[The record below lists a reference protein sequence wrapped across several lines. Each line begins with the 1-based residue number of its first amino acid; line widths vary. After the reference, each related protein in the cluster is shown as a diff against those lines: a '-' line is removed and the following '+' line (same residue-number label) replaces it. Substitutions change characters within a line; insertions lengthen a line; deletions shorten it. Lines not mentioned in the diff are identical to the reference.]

1 MKKTVINEV
10 AIFIIA
16 ATILLIAA
24 WHSES
29 FVPSGFK
36 KDIFKSSPI
45 ERRDNMYG
53 VTHAGDNLIWIVGN
67 IGKIARSRDGGKTWD
82 SPKSGINYNL
92 QDIAAWDEKR
102 LVAVGNEGVLIVSED
117 GGDTWIKKNV
127 PKSEVANKLIR
138 VKTQDGGKAWACG
151 IMGVALYTD
160 DYGNTWRR
168 RVPEEDVAFNDIA
181 FATDLIGVIACEFG
195 KVKRTEDGGETWTD
209 ISTPVGKSL
218 IAVDF
223 NEEGVG
229 IIVGLEGTVLRS
241 ADYGL
246 TWALIDAGTTQH
258 LFDITH
264 YNGHWVGIGNKG
276 IIITSSDSGVTW
288 ESKQLSKTELLWH
301 TGITRLSSSKMII
314 VGGTQGIYDNGNWNY
329 LF

>member
-1 MKKTVINEV
+1 MKKTVINEI
-10 AIFIIA
+10 AIFIISSA
-16 ATILLIAA
+16 ILLTAA
-24 WHSES
+24 WHSEL

-36 KDIFKSSPI
+36 RDIFKSSPI

-67 IGKIARSRDGGKTWD
+67 IGKIARSKDGGKTWD
-82 SPKSGINYNL
+82 SSNSAVNYNL

-117 GGDTWIKKNV
+117 GGDTWIKKDV
-127 PKSEVANKLIR
+127 PKSEIANKLIR
-138 VKTQDGGKAWACG
+138 VKTQPDGKAWACG
-151 IMGVALYTD
+151 IMGTALYTD

-168 RVPEEDVAFNDIA
+168 RIPEEDIAFNDIA
-181 FATDLIGVIACEFG
+181 FATDLIGAIACEFG
-195 KVKRTEDGGETWTD
+195 KIKRTEDGGETWTE

-218 IAVDF
+218 TAIDF

-229 IIVGLEGTVLRS
+229 VIVGLEGTLLRS

-246 TWALIDAGTTQH
+246 TWELIDAGTTQH
-258 LFDITH
+258 LFNIIH
-264 YNGHWVGIGNKG
+264 FNGHWVSIGNKG
-276 IIITSSDSGVTW
+276 IIVTSSDSGVTW
-288 ESKQLSKTELLWH
+288 ESKQLSDTELLWH
-301 TGITRLSSSKMII
+301 TGITHLSSSKMII
-314 VGGTQGIYDNGNWNY
+314 VGGTQGIFDNGNWKY